1 MPFIKICGITNLE
14 DAQMCIAA
22 GADALG
28 FNFYPPSPR
37 YVEPLVVREI
47 ISQLPER
54 VLTFGVFVN
63 EETAEM
69 VEATANMAG
78 VAGIQLHGD
87 ETPEYCRQLSH
98 RQVIKAVAIGPD
110 FHPEQTV
117 GYSAQT
123 ILLDAFDRRIRGG
136 TGKVIDWSIAKETC
150 ALVPR
155 MLLAGG
161 LGPDNVGSALKAVKP
176 FGVDAC
182 SRLEVRGG
190 KKDPSL
196 VQEFIRAARAP
207 FE

>member
-1 MPFIKICGITNLE
+1 MVFVKICGITNLE

-37 YVEPLVVREI
+37 YVEPLIAREI
-47 ISQLPER
+47 ILQLPDR

-63 EETAEM
+63 EESAEI
-69 VEATANMAG
+69 VEATANLAG

-87 ETPEYCRQLSH
+87 EPPEYCGQLAH
-98 RQVIKAVAIGPD
+98 REVIKALAIGPG
-110 FHPEQTV
+110 FHPEQAV
-117 GYSAQT
+117 EYGSQT
-123 ILLDAFDRRIRGG
+123 ILLDAFDRQIRGG

-161 LGPDNVGSALKAVKP
+161 LGPDNIESALTAVKP

-182 SRLEVRGG
+182 SRLEVRAG

-196 VQEFIRAARAP
+196 VQEFIRAARANS
-207 FE
+207 